1 MADTFKILVPIGFSD
16 QSLIALEQAM
26 VFAKAIDQ
34 AELTLVTVIEDNSS
48 FRKKLNLAKKDGS
61 ELKAEVNKKLQELAE
76 KYANNGVEIKTMVA
90 KGTVYEEIGR
100 ITDLLDINLV
110 IMGTNGKPQNLRKR
124 FIGSN
129 AYRTATLVQPPV
141 VVTKGIEV
149 KSQIKTIIFPLVLD
163 RRSKE
168 KVGPAVKYARLFDAS
183 IKIVSINNNPDQAKI
198 LRGHLK
204 QVESFIADHGISVS
218 AELVEPEAGNGVVR
232 NTLKYAAE
240 NDGDLIII
248 TEDSK
253 QRDFTDYFLG
263 TDVQAMMYHS
273 DIPVMTITPSEVKWE
288 AMWESF

>member
-1 MADTFKILVPIGFSD
+1 
-16 QSLIALEQAM
+16 M
-26 VFAKAIDQ
+26 VFARA
-34 AELTLVTVIEDNSS
+34 AGEVEMTLLTVIEDSS
-48 FRKKLNLAKKDGS
+48 AFRKRLEIGKVDS
-61 ELKAEVNKKLQELAE
+61 DELKPIVSEMLNELVA
-76 KYANNGVEIKTMVA
+76 KYDSESKITLKTMVA

-100 ITDLLDINLV
+100 VTDLLDINLV

-149 KSQIKTIIFPLVLD
+149 KAQIKTIIFPLVLD

-168 KVGPAVKYARLFDAS
+168 KVGPAVKFARLFGAS
-183 IKIVSINNNPDQAKI
+183 IKIVSVNNDADQAKI
-198 LRGHLK
+198 MRGHLK
-204 QVESFIADHGISVS
+204 QVENFIADHGVEVT
-218 AELVEPEAGNGVVR
+218 AELINPTESNGVVR
-232 NTLKYAAE
+232 NILKYA
-240 NDGDLIII
+240 NDNHGDLIII

-273 DIPVMTITPSEVKWE
+273 DIPVMTITPSAVKWE
-288 AMWESF
+288 TMWESF

>member
-48 FRKKLNLAKKDGS
+48 FRKKLNLSKKDGA
-61 ELKAEVNKKLQELAE
+61 ELKAEVNNKLQELAE
-76 KYANNGVEIKTMVA
+76 KYSSQGVDIKTMVA

-100 ITDLLDINLV
+100 ITDLLDIHLV

-168 KVGPAVKYARLFDAS
+168 KVGPAVKYARLFGAS

-204 QVESFIADHGISVS
+204 QVENFIADHGISVS
-218 AELVEPEAGNGVVR
+218 AELIEPESGNGVVR

-288 AMWESF
+288 AM